1 MTGLRYL
8 DPPGALSPWANGLG
22 TSSRPRGQLSLADAL
37 RRPPVRRS
45 AFAGLAQ
52 CLAPQKQAYVLSV
65 EMDIE
70 TKQALDR
77 GETISMWR
85 CS

>member
-1 MTGLRYL
+1 MTGLSSYL
-8 DPPGALSPWANGLG
+8 NPPGALRPLANGLG
-22 TSSRPRGQLSLADAL
+22 ISSRPRGQLADTL
-37 RRPPVRRS
+37 RHPPVRQS
-45 AFAGLAQ
+45 ALAGLAQ
-52 CLAPQKQAYVLSV
+52 CLAPQNQTYVLSV

-70 TKQALDR
+70 TKHALDR